1 MGGIAAVE
9 ASNAE
14 SHKDIFKDFN
24 VTARN
29 SFQTVRETPS
39 DPGLPSRSL
48 GGKKKKKGAPIN
60 SK

>member
-1 MGGIAAVE
+1 ME

-14 SHKDIFKDFN
+14 RHKDIFKDFN

-48 GGKKKKKGAPIN
+48 GGKKKKKKSAPIN